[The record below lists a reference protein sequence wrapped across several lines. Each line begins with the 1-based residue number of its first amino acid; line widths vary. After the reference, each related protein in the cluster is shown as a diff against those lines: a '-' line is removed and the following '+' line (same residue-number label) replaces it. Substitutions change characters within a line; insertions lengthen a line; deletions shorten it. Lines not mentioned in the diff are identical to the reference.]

1 MDYQKQI
8 LEALDIFEIS
18 DITLE
23 GGMQVKQFKS
33 QLGYVENNWKEA
45 PNGEIYINDSFPG
58 RADLQARV
66 RAVIEKYA
74 DRIRAV
80 EDEFSDKYGWTR
92 GAYNEIYEGRGADKV
107 SSVPSNTE
115 EGGL

>member
-23 GGMQVKQFKS
+23 GGMQVNS
-33 QLGYVENNWKEA
+33 LRLNLDTLEQLEGGS
-45 PNGEIYINDSFPG
+45 NGEIYINDSFPG
-58 RADLQARV
+58 RPDLQARV
-66 RAVIEKYA
+66 RAVTEKYA